1 MLFQHVGYQSVLTS
15 MVTLLHNYDSL
26 FCICSSFE
34 FSCNLV
40 DSNRLPRDIQKATRD
55 FTTSIGEGAFG
66 PVYKA
71 QMATG
76 ETVAVKVL
84 ATNSRQGKNDFLSEV
99 LIYIGF
105 I

>member
-1 MLFQHVGYQSVLTS
+1 MFLQVCYSI
-15 MVTLLHNYDSL
+15 
-26 FCICSSFE
+26 FCITIILSIVFVLHLGFLVT
-34 FSCNLV
+34 FS
-40 DSNRLPRDIQKATRD
+40 RDIQKATRD

-99 LIYIGF
+99 LMNMCCI
-105 I
+105 

>member
-1 MLFQHVGYQSVLTS
+1 M
-15 MVTLLHNYDSL
+15 
-26 FCICSSFE
+26 
-34 FSCNLV
+34 
-40 DSNRLPRDIQKATRD
+40 PRDIQKATRD

-66 PVYKA
+66 SVYKA

-99 LIYIGF
+99 LMNVLHLK
-105 I
+105 